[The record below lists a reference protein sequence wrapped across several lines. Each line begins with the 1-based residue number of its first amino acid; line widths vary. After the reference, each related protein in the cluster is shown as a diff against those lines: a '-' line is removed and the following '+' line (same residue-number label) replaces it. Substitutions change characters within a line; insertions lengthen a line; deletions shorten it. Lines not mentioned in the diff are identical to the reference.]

1 MWTNNY
7 QNIHKNIWDDDLN
20 KKSNK
25 VKDFLKKKSV
35 QAAIVLALAGAWT
48 FTGYQ
53 VFKDKDSAKIE
64 QVKDLNGYP
73 FEQHHLAF
81 WDDNKDYSTKN
92 LQLERE
98 TLAPGVKIIRD
109 AGLIFYIVQPE
120 DIKETKKTTY
130 TTKTT
135 KTKHGKKT
143 IKVPHIT
150 THKTADFEKIRN
162 KLSTI
167 PEFAYLKDNEYDRSQ
182 SGNKT
187 KSFNIPKENVTS
199 GMYIP
204 IPLDHKVR
212 EISPQDFANYCHDAL
227 KEMKGD
233 SSAYSEDIKKLLTR
247 TSEKEIIIAMLAFA
261 RSETASEYTNFVQPL
276 GDVELHRREPAYKSF
291 SFTYFHILME
301 KNSDGKTAGPW
312 LEARIKLWLTEWQCY
327 HPKNAAKLFLA
338 YWIEKSNGHLDNI
351 FPLTKKNIAQ
361 VGTKYNGSSTYVD
374 KLQPNFDYATKL
386 MNWEIVNYDNTK
398 LKNVWFTYTWLNS
411 KYEHVYTFT
420 TPKWTTSNDKLKK
433 TVVEQFNKNK
443 AADCPAIDEDDVVT
457 KWWKEISWHIIPD
470 IICVRLSSK

>member
-1 MWTNNY
+1 M
-7 QNIHKNIWDDDLN
+7 
-20 KKSNK
+20 
-25 VKDFLKKKSV
+25 
-35 QAAIVLALAGAWT
+35 
-48 FTGYQ
+48 
-53 VFKDKDSAKIE
+53 
-64 QVKDLNGYP
+64 
-73 FEQHHLAF
+73 
-81 WDDNKDYSTKN
+81 
-92 LQLERE
+92 
-98 TLAPGVKIIRD
+98 
-109 AGLIFYIVQPE
+109 IFYIVQPE

-301 KNSDGKTAGPW
+301 KNSDGKTAGP
-312 LEARIKLWLTEWQCY
+312 
-327 HPKNAAKLFLA
+327 
-338 YWIEKSNGHLDNI
+338 
-351 FPLTKKNIAQ
+351 
-361 VGTKYNGSSTYVD
+361 
-374 KLQPNFDYATKL
+374 
-386 MNWEIVNYDNTK
+386 
-398 LKNVWFTYTWLNS
+398 
-411 KYEHVYTFT
+411 
-420 TPKWTTSNDKLKK
+420 
-433 TVVEQFNKNK
+433 
-443 AADCPAIDEDDVVT
+443 
-457 KWWKEISWHIIPD
+457 
-470 IICVRLSSK
+470 